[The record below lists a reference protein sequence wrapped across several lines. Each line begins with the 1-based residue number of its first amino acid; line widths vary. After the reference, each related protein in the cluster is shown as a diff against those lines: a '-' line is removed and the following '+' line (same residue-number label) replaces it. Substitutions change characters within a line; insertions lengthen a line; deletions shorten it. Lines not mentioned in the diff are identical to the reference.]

1 MSDGRSQPRHL
12 PLIPANIGPFCRWS
26 SFRGKYEDGRNFW
39 RFTVYPRPDSNHG
52 ARVAVVGEDGPK
64 KNRVYAYHAEPAF
77 GGRRFENQLAVDAWL
92 RALCRLPPLQESS
105 RPEDLGLAQGL
116 PPLPSLDEVMGVAG
130 DGAGAGAGSP
140 PTTTT
145 IQPPPGG
152 CGASRPED
160 LGLARRL
167 PPLRWTVE
175 EVEVREWE

>member
-1 MSDGRSQPRHL
+1 M
-12 PLIPANIGPFCRWS
+12 
-26 SFRGKYEDGRNFW
+26 
-39 RFTVYPRPDSNHG
+39 
-52 ARVAVVGEDGPK
+52 AVV
-64 KNRVYAYHAEPAF
+64 
-77 GGRRFENQLAVDAWL
+77 NQLGGAEVATPK
-92 RALCRLPPLQESS
+92 AILQEMNVEGLSIFHLKSHLQMYRNKTLVRSS
-105 RPEDLGLAQGL
+105 KKRKRRRQGGGSLAANAEAEAEAGAEAQAEA
-116 PPLPSLDEVMGVAG
+116 PLPSQDEVTGVAG

-140 PTTTT
+140 PRTTT